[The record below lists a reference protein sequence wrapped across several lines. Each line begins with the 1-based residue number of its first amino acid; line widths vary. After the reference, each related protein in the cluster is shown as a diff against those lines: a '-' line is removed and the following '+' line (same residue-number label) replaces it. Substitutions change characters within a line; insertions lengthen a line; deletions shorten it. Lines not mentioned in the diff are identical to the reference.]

1 MNSIH
6 SFKFQT
12 FHLWIAEITTNPHWS
27 IIWTK
32 INFNTQHKVTNKD
45 KRWLD
50 SSLTDNFLTGTKK
63 QIRFYNH
70 FEGKKTNRFLDI
82 LQAFCA
88 LLQLASCSRRFHQ
101 QEKIGF
107 QKESQIRN
115 CFTWSQKQNFKYFI
129 FLSDPGPLS
138 MIHSITY
145 WQPCC
150 YLNDM
155 VLADWDT

>member
-12 FHLWIAEITTNPHWS
+12 FHLWIAEITTIPWVNNLNQ
-27 IIWTK
+27 K
-32 INFNTQHKVTNKD
+32 INFNTQPKYK
-45 KRWLD
+45 
-50 SSLTDNFLTGTKK
+50 SLTRISDDWTQVWQDEFLILIGTKER
-63 QIRFYNH
+63 ITFYNY
-70 FEGKKTNRFLDI
+70 FEGKKTNRYLDI

-129 FLSDPGPLS
+129 FLSDPGQ
-138 MIHSITY
+138 IIVY
-145 WQPCC
+145 PCQ
-150 YLNDM
+150 
-155 VLADWDT
+155 WFTQ